1 MRQCVKFYA
10 FRANHVARETGETD
24 EHTINLEAR
33 IPLDNH
39 AFIIDQLKRPEEIDT
54 LVKVFGKRFV
64 QVSVVTPLDRRK
76 RTLDRAANRS
86 IKHTVGLSA
95 DCKAHTDKLID
106 IDQHEREH
114 EHGQRIS
121 KIFHR
126 GDVFFN
132 GASKETLD
140 ESSTR
145 FVNAFF
151 WQRMP

>member
-1 MRQCVKFYA
+1 M
-10 FRANHVARETGETD
+10 
-24 EHTINLEAR
+24 
-33 IPLDNH
+33 
-39 AFIIDQLKRPEEIDT
+39 
-54 LVKVFGKRFV
+54 
-64 QVSVVTPLDRRK
+64 TPLDRRK
-76 RTLDRAANRS
+76 QTLIAR
-86 IKHTVGLSA
+86 LSDDKPGWKTA

-151 WQRMP
+151 GKMP